1 MEPILFW
8 PTTPGPGTQ
17 ATCYTVTEYKQAR
30 YFSQP
35 VLLLLLLAG
44 CILWLHRKNQL
55 FYYLTQKIIF

>member
-1 MEPILFW
+1 MESILFW

-17 ATCYTVTEYKQAR
+17 ATCYIVTEYMQAR

-35 VLLLLLLAG
+35 VFLLLLAG
-44 CILWLHRKNQL
+44 CTLWLHRKDQL